1 MVVEGIDRVVRATVG
16 ICCHAKRLEASE
28 SHGPSRH
35 TARATSGRTYA
46 ALTIAELLTKAE
58 HDAVHVR
65 DLQATSAPDT
75 TIMELAVADSRTI
88 ISADTDFG
96 ALLAHAR
103 ATEPSVIL
111 VREMVELRP
120 PDLVNVILANLEVLE
135 QHLQTGA
142 ITAFTTAGI
151 RVRALPLR

>member
-1 MVVEGIDRVVRATVG
+1 MNFLVDENLSPRV
-16 ICCHAKRLEASE
+16 
-28 SHGPSRH
+28 
-35 TARATSGRTYA
+35 
-46 ALTIAELLTKAE
+46 AELLTKAG

-65 DLQATSAPDT
+65 DLQATSAPET

-111 VREMVELRP
+111 VRELVELRP
-120 PDLVNVILANLEVLE
+120 PELVNVILANLEVLE

-142 ITAFTTAGI
+142 IAAFTPGGI

>member
-1 MVVEGIDRVVRATVG
+1 MNFLVDENLSPRV
-16 ICCHAKRLEASE
+16 
-28 SHGPSRH
+28 
-35 TARATSGRTYA
+35 
-46 ALTIAELLTKAE
+46 AELLTKAG

-65 DLQATSAPDT
+65 DLQATRAPDT

-111 VREMVELRP
+111 VRELMELRP

-142 ITAFTTAGI
+142 IAAFTTGGI